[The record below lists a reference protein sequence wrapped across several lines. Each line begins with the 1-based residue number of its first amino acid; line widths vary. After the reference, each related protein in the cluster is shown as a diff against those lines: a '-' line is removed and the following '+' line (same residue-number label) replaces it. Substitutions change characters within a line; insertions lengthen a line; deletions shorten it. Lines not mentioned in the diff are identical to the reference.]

1 MTKTREEII
10 KALKEMS
17 DRYPE
22 WRFGQMVANISFWA
36 KGPTNQAIW
45 DVDDNE
51 FLETLN
57 KHLNTKPPV

>member
-1 MTKTREEII
+1 
-10 KALKEMS
+10 MS